1 MRYLRHEYILFAATL
16 AAASAFF
23 SLRSFPFAIDLAL
36 CAFFTVVVFG
46 YALRKRGRR
55 LFSGD
60 DARSIT
66 EIIFAHTVCLTAMV
80 MVLRTGMFA
89 STLPDWLILPVIAD
103 SYGRIGPS
111 AFQMLQGLGVFVL
124 GYIEF
129 RVLIYPKKKDPEKEE
144 KKAHA
149 ARWRN
154 AELEAERM
162 NTLRLP

>member
-1 MRYLRHEYILFAATL
+1 MKHFRHEYILFAATV
-16 AAASAFF
+16 AGASVFF
-23 SLRSFPFAIDLAL
+23 SLRGFVFAMDVAL
-36 CAFFTVVVFG
+36 CALFTVVVFG
-46 YALRKRGRR
+46 YALRKRGRS

-60 DARSIT
+60 DARSLT
-66 EIIFAHTVCLTAMV
+66 EIVLAHTVCIMALV

-89 STLPDWLILPVIAD
+89 STLPDWLTLPVIAD
-103 SYGRIGPS
+103 NYGRVGPS
-111 AFQMLQGLGVFVL
+111 AFQLLQGLAVFML
-124 GYIEF
+124 GYFEF
-129 RVLIYPKKKDPEKEE
+129 SVITDPKKRDPEKEE